1 MTNVLITGG
10 AGFIGSHM
18 VDRYV
23 HDGHNVVVI
32 DNLSSG
38 RWENIQPL
46 INTRKIEYFYHHSI
60 EGGAPNT
67 LIEIMKGYRIETI
80 HHFAARPRVGYS
92 VDYPVESNEQNISN
106 TVRILDAARKAGVRR
121 VVYSASSSAYGNSTV
136 FPTSEEQPTGPL
148 SPYALQ
154 KFVGEE
160 YCRMFSSLYGL
171 DTICLRYFNVF
182 GPRSLADSQYSAV
195 IPIFIEQI
203 VKGEIVTVDGTG
215 EQSRDFTYVDNVVQ
229 GNLLAA
235 THPGRFKGE
244 TVNIACG
251 DNISINGLVKE
262 LEKLIGKTAN
272 VSNRASRPGDA
283 FKTQADISRA
293 RVMLDYEP
301 AVSFSKGLKKTVK
314 WYLKY
319 LEGGKLK
326 K

>member
-1 MTNVLITGG
+1 MNILITGG

-18 VDRYV
+18 VDRYCR
-23 HDGHNVVVI
+23 DGHTVVVI

-38 RWENIQPL
+38 RLANIKQLWEDG
-46 INTRKIEYFYHHSI
+46 KIIFHHFSI
-60 EGGAPNT
+60 EKVT
-67 LIEIMKGYRIETI
+67 LEVLQGVMELNNIEVI

-106 TVRILDAARKAGVRR
+106 TVRILDAARKAGVQR
-121 VVYSASSSAYGNSTV
+121 VVYSASSSAYGNSTI

-171 DTICLRYFNVF
+171 DTVCLRYFNVF

-203 VKGEIVTVDGTG
+203 VAGKSVTMDGTG
-215 EQSRDFTYVDNVVQ
+215 EQSRDFTYVDNVVE

-235 THPGRFKGE
+235 IKITKFKGE
-244 TVNIACG
+244 TINIACG

-262 LEKLIGKTAN
+262 LEKLIGKTADI
-272 VSNRASRPGDA
+272 SHGAPRPGDA

-301 AVSFSKGLKKTVK
+301 VVSFSRGLKKTVK

-319 LEGGKLK
+319 LESK
-326 K
+326 

>member
-1 MTNVLITGG
+1 MTNILITGG

-18 VDRYV
+18 VDRYCK
-23 HDGHNVVVI
+23 DGHNVIVI

-38 RWENIQPL
+38 RLENIRQPWEDG
-46 INTRKIEYFYHHSI
+46 KITFHHFSI
-60 EGGAPNT
+60 EKVSPEVMLNIIRGYN
-67 LIEIMKGYRIETI
+67 IEVV

-203 VKGEIVTVDGTG
+203 AAGKSVTMDGTG
-215 EQSRDFTYVDNVVQ
+215 EQSRDFTYVDNVVH
-229 GNLLAA
+229 GNYLAA
-235 THPGRFKGE
+235 THPGKFRGE
-244 TVNIACG
+244 TINIACG

-262 LEKLIGKTAN
+262 LEKLIGKNAD
-272 VSNRASRPGDA
+272 VSHRAPRPGDA
-283 FKTQADISRA
+283 FKTQADIARA

-301 AVSFSKGLKKTVK
+301 VVSFNRGLKKTVK

-319 LEGGKLK
+319 LESKQ
-326 K
+326 